1 MGSLKS
7 LQLDRLKDKSIGEI
21 LRKIEK
27 RIRLRLSDEL
37 IIKKVDEVAIVPVLR
52 CNLDCVMCHQGEIK
66 KNPNMTFEDFKIII
80 RRLKAEGVIKISL
93 VGGEIFVHPRM
104 KDFIQEMENM
114 GFKYDLSS
122 NLYIVPNI
130 ESFKDLKGLEMVTTS
145 IDGFGELHNQI
156 RRRAD
161 AFENT
166 IRNIK
171 KLIEMGIRVDVA
183 TVVQKANFDRLEELL
198 EYLCEEI
205 GVRKITYIMEN
216 FVSPEVKKETE
227 ELLSKIMGTEGS
239 RVYVTSL
246 KNPLG
251 SLGKED
257 IDKIPEKVKKLREIA
272 EKYGTVLYIPI
283 QMEDPKL
290 LDSQTSLKDYTC
302 SLFNGYNGV
311 VYHEGKFSSC
321 NFIKFGGEHSLIEKG
336 PIQIMN
342 SPDYYK
348 WRKWFKDNGAME
360 MCRRC
365 CAIKHK

>member
-80 RRLKAEGVIKISL
+80 KRLKAGGVTKISL

-104 KDFIQEMENM
+104 KDFIQEMESM

-130 ESFKDLKGLEMVTTS
+130 ESFKNLKGLEMVTTS

-156 RRRAD
+156 RRRPD

-166 IRNIK
+166 I
-171 KLIEMGIRVDVA
+171 GI
-183 TVVQKANFDRLEELL
+183 
-198 EYLCEEI
+198 
-205 GVRKITYIMEN
+205 RKITYIMEN

-257 IDKIPEKVKKLREIA
+257 IDKIPEKGKKLREIA
-272 EKYGTVLYIPI
+272 EKHRTVLYIP
-283 QMEDPKL
+283 
-290 LDSQTSLKDYTC
+290 
-302 SLFNGYNGV
+302 
-311 VYHEGKFSSC
+311 
-321 NFIKFGGEHSLIEKG
+321 
-336 PIQIMN
+336 
-342 SPDYYK
+342 
-348 WRKWFKDNGAME
+348 
-360 MCRRC
+360 
-365 CAIKHK
+365 